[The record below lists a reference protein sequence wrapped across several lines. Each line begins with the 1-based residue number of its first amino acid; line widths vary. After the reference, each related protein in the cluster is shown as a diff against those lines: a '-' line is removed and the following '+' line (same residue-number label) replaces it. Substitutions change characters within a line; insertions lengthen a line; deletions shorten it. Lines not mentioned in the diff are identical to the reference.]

1 MYTTII
7 YTWQSMLQLLL
18 LACTVNLLL
27 QQLKVKFA
35 ENAVLLIVRPIKIEG
50 KATTKQFFKFVP
62 PKE

>member
-1 MYTTII
+1 
-7 YTWQSMLQLLL
+7 
-18 LACTVNLLL
+18 
-27 QQLKVKFA
+27 VKFA